1 MIKKKNG
8 FNSIVEFYRL
18 SYFNFEDIFVID
30 AMHQLLIGV
39 FSTMMDSLSIVNGIF
54 YTKKCERKLITNYCC
69 KLNFP
74 INYNKKIYDYHSTKA
89 FSNLMVLLYGY
100 KIFKFLNKEFYNLLK
115 SLHKIVKI
123 IFSEKIEKNDLIKL
137 EKNIVIF
144 LSKYELNYGKENM
157 NHNIHLINH
166 IKNNI
171 LNYGPRLFMN
181 MFKYESFNKDLNR
194 SIKNNNI

>member
-1 MIKKKNG
+1 
-8 FNSIVEFYRL
+8 
-18 SYFNFEDIFVID
+18 
-30 AMHQLLIGV
+30 
-39 FSTMMDSLSIVNGIF
+39 
-54 YTKKCERKLITNYCC
+54 
-69 KLNFP
+69 
-74 INYNKKIYDYHSTKA
+74 
-89 FSNLMVLLYGY
+89 MVLLYGY